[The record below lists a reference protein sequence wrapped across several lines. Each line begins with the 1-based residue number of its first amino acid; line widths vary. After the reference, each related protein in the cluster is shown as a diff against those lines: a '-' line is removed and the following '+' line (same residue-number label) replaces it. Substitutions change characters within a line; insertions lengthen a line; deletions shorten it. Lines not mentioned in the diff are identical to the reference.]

1 MMGTAEW
8 EKEENI
14 FSKLRIDMDAK
25 WCTFALQ
32 WALFLALGMI
42 EIRKL
47 MVLVFVHATSNDPS
61 RFANFC
67 ILCHLTCDMFQ
78 VLLCGGGGANTVMCF
93 VSDMHAALVHVRL
106 QLTYASCLYIPFGG
120 MAGNPIASCVWVYS
134 LMLRLTVERV
144 LPAMLS
150 TL

>member
-61 RFANFC
+61 RFANCCIVVMSHLICCAFFC
-67 ILCHLTCDMFQ
+67 VGVVGL
-78 VLLCGGGGANTVMCF
+78 GANNVMCF
-93 VSDMHAALVHVRL
+93 AFW
-106 QLTYASCLYIPFGG
+106 Q
-120 MAGNPIASCVWVYS
+120 AGYSPAVAHMRHRRSNS
-134 LMLRLTVERV
+134 LMCLL
-144 LPAMLS
+144 
-150 TL
+150 